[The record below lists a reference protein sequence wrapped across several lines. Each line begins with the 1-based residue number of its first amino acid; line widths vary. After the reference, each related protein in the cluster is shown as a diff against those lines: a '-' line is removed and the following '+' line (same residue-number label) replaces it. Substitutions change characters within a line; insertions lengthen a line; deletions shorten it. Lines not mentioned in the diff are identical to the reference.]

1 MTITQRIFAF
11 TAAAL
16 FLILVF
22 GLIRQRKVDI
32 NYSILWI
39 FISVAILAISIWYD
53 LLLFVSKLIG
63 AVTPTTTLF
72 IFGTIFLLAL
82 NIHYSIRMTQMSRQ
96 IKILAQESA
105 FLRFELRRTAGQTE
119 QSPAEP
125 DPSGQ

>member
-96 IKILAQESA
+96 IKILA
-105 FLRFELRRTAGQTE
+105 
-119 QSPAEP
+119 
-125 DPSGQ
+125 